1 MTKNYTITQFDD
13 ITEIRYNSPP
23 KAQDLMDATLE
34 HAAIGVSRKRLWD
47 MSCGYDVSTDEL
59 QRLAATGRAIE
70 MPDKSKVAIL
80 APDDLSFGI
89 TRIYSV
95 FRKDPRSKH
104 QVFRD
109 RDEAIAWL
117 NTPFDEIEGLT

>member
-1 MTKNYTITQFDD
+1 MTKIYSIIQHDD
-13 ITEIRYNSPP
+13 ITEISYSSPP

-34 HAAIGVSRKRLWD
+34 HAAKGVSRKRLWD
-47 MSCGYDVSTDEL
+47 MSCGYNVSTEEL
-59 QRLAATGRAIE
+59 QQIAATGRAVE

-95 FRKDPRSKH
+95 FRKDPRSEH